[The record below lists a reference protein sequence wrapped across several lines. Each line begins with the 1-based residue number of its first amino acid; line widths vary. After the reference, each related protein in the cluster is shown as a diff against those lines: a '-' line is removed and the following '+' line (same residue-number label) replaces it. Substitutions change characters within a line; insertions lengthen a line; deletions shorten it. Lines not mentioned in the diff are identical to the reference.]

1 MKYTNLVI
9 GGGGLN
15 GYYFLGTLKYL
26 YENNLLDIKKILGV
40 SIGSV
45 IAYLLIIGYDIQF
58 LIDIL
63 LKINIQKYV
72 PEINLDTIL
81 DEYYL
86 FDNTKFN
93 KFIEYLTK
101 KKNIDI
107 NITLSE
113 LYQKTKIDFIIGT
126 VNISD
131 HIYEY
136 VSHTTYPN
144 LNVLTALKMSYAIP
158 LLFKPVI
165 HNNMFYIDGAV
176 MNNFPIKYFK
186 KDIKNTIGISITTKE
201 NNIYD
206 IFSYF
211 KNVMKTI
218 THSKYQK
225 QFSNNIILI
234 YPIID
239 LSLYDV
245 ISVDNLINIRQNM
258 IDIGYK
264 TGQDFFKNKYDFIK
278 NIVLDIIDKI

>member
-1 MKYTNLVI
+1 
-9 GGGGLN
+9 
-15 GYYFLGTLKYL
+15 
-26 YENNLLDIKKILGV
+26 
-40 SIGSV
+40 
-45 IAYLLIIGYDIQF
+45 
-58 LIDIL
+58 
-63 LKINIQKYV
+63 
-72 PEINLDTIL
+72 
-81 DEYYL
+81 
-86 FDNTKFN
+86 
-93 KFIEYLTK
+93 
-101 KKNIDI
+101 
-107 NITLSE
+107 
-113 LYQKTKIDFIIGT
+113 
-126 VNISD
+126 
-131 HIYEY
+131 
-136 VSHTTYPN
+136 
-144 LNVLTALKMSYAIP
+144 MSYAIP

-245 ISVDNLINIRQNM
+245 ISVDNLVNIRQNM

-264 TGQDFFKNKYDFIK
+264 TGEDFFKNKYDFIK

>member
-186 KDIKNTIGISITTKE
+186 KDIKYTIGISITTKE